1 MIKIIFTVLV
11 FFATMINSSFSE
23 IIRSLEVLGNERI
36 TKETIKVYADI
47 KLGSDYQADDINKI
61 VKTLYSTEFFENIEA
76 KFENNKLTLTVKEYP
91 IINQIVIKGEK
102 TEKFKKEIIKLIKSK
117 QRGSYIKNN
126 ILKDEIKIKN
136 IYKSLGFNFA
146 EVNSK
151 IKTYT
156 ENRVDL
162 IFEINRGE
170 KVKISKINF
179 IGDKKIRERRL
190 RDVIVSEEDKFW
202 KFITRNTVLNEENIR
217 LDKRL
222 LKNYYK
228 SIGYYDVQIISN
240 SVELEDNKN
249 SVVLNYNIDA
259 GKRYRISKISTN
271 IDPSIDKKA
280 FINLSTQ
287 YEKIIGDY
295 YSPFKIKRT
304 LEFLDRLIDENDLQF
319 IQHSVKESIDGSNIN
334 ITINIFENEKI
345 FVERINVNGNT
356 VTNENVI
363 RSEFLLDEGDP
374 FNNLKLKNTISE
386 LKARNIFGKVDYE
399 VTEGSEKDTKII
411 NITVEEKPTGE
422 ISAGAG
428 VGSDGQ
434 SLMFSLRENNF
445 LGRGVRLNTFASINQ
460 DSFKGAFEVL
470 NPNFNNSGNLVNFGV
485 SSTTND
491 RPDSGYENSLI
502 ALSAGTTF
510 EQFKDVYL
518 SAGFNLTS
526 DKLTVLDNA
535 SENLKKQKGT
545 FSDLAV
551 SYGLTFDNRDRSF
564 MPTSG
569 FYSSFKQS
577 LPLIGDAKTIK
588 NTYQLSSYYTLSDE
602 VIGAIKFYAQNIN
615 GVSEDVRLSK
625 RLTLPSNRLR
635 GFETNKVGPQDG
647 SDYIG
652 GNYAAALNFE
662 ASLPKLLPEST
673 NTDINLFLDLA
684 NVWGVDYD
692 SSLGRSNVLR
702 SSVGVSG
709 NWLSPIGPLSLTFA
723 KDLRKAETDKTNS
736 FNFQLGT
743 SF

>member
-386 LKARNIFGKVDYE
+386 LKARNIFGKVDYK
-399 VTEGSEKDTKII
+399 VTDGSEKDTKII
-411 NITVEEKPTGE
+411 DIIVEEKPTGE

-445 LGRGVRLNTFASINQ
+445 LGRGVRLNTFASVNQ

-470 NPNFNNSGNLVNFGV
+470 NPNFNNSGNLVNFGI

-491 RPDSGYENSLI
+491 KPDSGYENSLI

-723 KDLRKAETDKTNS
+723 KDLKKAETDKTNS

>member
-1 MIKIIFTVLV
+1 MIKVIFTVLL
-11 FFATMINSSFSE
+11 FFATMVNSSFSE
-23 IIRSLEVLGNERI
+23 IIRSFEVFGNERI

-47 KLGSDYQADDINKI
+47 KLGSDYEADDINKI

-91 IINQIVIKGEK
+91 IINQIVIQGEK

-162 IFEINRGE
+162 IFEIDRGE

-222 LKNYYK
+222 LKNYFK
-228 SIGYYDVQIISN
+228 SLGYYDVQIISN
-240 SVELEDNKN
+240 SVELENDKN
-249 SVVLNYNIDA
+249 LVVLNYNIDA

-295 YSPFKIKRT
+295 YSPFKIKKT

-345 FVERINVNGNT
+345 FVERINVTGNT

-386 LKARNIFGKVDYE
+386 LKARNIFGKVDYK
-399 VTEGSEKDTKII
+399 VVDGSEKDTKII

-428 VGSDGQ
+428 IGSDGQ

-445 LGRGVRLNTFASINQ
+445 LGRGVRLNTFASVNQ

-470 NPNFNNSGNLVNFGV
+470 NPNFNNSGNSVNFGV

-491 RPDSGYENSLI
+491 KPDSGYENSLI
-502 ALSAGTTF
+502 DLSAGTTF
-510 EQFKDVYL
+510 EQFKDVFL
-518 SAGFNLTS
+518 SAGFNLSS

-545 FSDLAV
+545 FTDLSV
-551 SYGLTFDNRDRSF
+551 SYGLTFDNRDRRF

-569 FYSSFKQS
+569 TYSSFKQS
-577 LPLIGDAKTIK
+577 LPVIGDAKTIK
-588 NTYQLSSYYTLSDE
+588 NTYQLSSYYTLSEE
-602 VIGAIKFYAQNIN
+602 VIGAIKFYAQSIN
-615 GVSEDVRLSK
+615 GLSEDVRLSK
-625 RLTLPSNRLR
+625 RLTIPSNRLR

-662 ASLPKLLPEST
+662 ANLPKLLPEST
-673 NTDINLFLDLA
+673 NTDVNIFLDLA

-723 KDLRKAETDKTNS
+723 KDLKKAETDKTNS

>member
-386 LKARNIFGKVDYE
+386 LKARNIFGKVDYK
-399 VTEGSEKDTKII
+399 VTDGSEKDTKII
-411 NITVEEKPTGE
+411 DIIVEEKPTGE

-445 LGRGVRLNTFASINQ
+445 LGRGVRLNTFASVNQ

-470 NPNFNNSGNLVNFGV
+470 NPNFNNSGNLVNFGI

-491 RPDSGYENSLI
+491 KPDSGYENSLI

-569 FYSSFKQS
+569 TYSSFKQS

-673 NTDINLFLDLA
+673 NTDINIFLDLA
-684 NVWGVDYD
+684 NLWGVDYD

-723 KDLRKAETDKTNS
+723 KDLRKAETDETNS

>member
-386 LKARNIFGKVDYE
+386 LKARNIFGKVDYK
-399 VTEGSEKDTKII
+399 VTDGSEKDTKII
-411 NITVEEKPTGE
+411 DIIVEEKPTGE

-445 LGRGVRLNTFASINQ
+445 LGRGVRLNTFASVNQ

-470 NPNFNNSGNLVNFGV
+470 NPNFNNSGNLVNFGI

-491 RPDSGYENSLI
+491 KPDSGYENSLI

-569 FYSSFKQS
+569 TYSSFKQS

-673 NTDINLFLDLA
+673 NTDINIFLDLA
-684 NVWGVDYD
+684 NLWGVDYD

-723 KDLRKAETDKTNS
+723 KDLKKAETDKTNS

>member
-1 MIKIIFTVLV
+1 MIKLIFTVLV
-11 FFATMINSSFSE
+11 FFTIMVNSAFSE
-23 IIRSLEVLGNERI
+23 IIKSFEVIGNERI
-36 TKETIKVYADI
+36 TKETIKVYSDI
-47 KLGSDYQADDINKI
+47 KIGSDYQADDINEI
-61 VKTLYSTEFFENIEA
+61 VKTLYSTEFFENINA
-76 KFENNKLTLTVKEYP
+76 KFENNKLTLIVKEYP
-91 IINQIVIKGEK
+91 IINQIVIQGEK

-126 ILKDEIKIKN
+126 ILKDEIRIKN

-170 KVKISKINF
+170 KVRISKINF

-240 SVELEDNKN
+240 SVELEDDKN
-249 SVVLNYNIDA
+249 LVVLNYNIDA
-259 GKRYRISKISTN
+259 GNRYRISKISTN

-295 YSPFKIKRT
+295 YSPFKIKET

-345 FVERINVNGNT
+345 FVERINVSGNT
-356 VTNENVI
+356 ITNENVI

-386 LKARNIFGKVDYE
+386 LKARNIFGKVDFK
-399 VTEGSEKDTKII
+399 VSDGSEKDTKII
-411 NITVEEKPTGE
+411 DIIVEEKPTGE

-428 VGSDGQ
+428 LGSDGS
-434 SLMFSLRENNF
+434 SLMFSLKENNF
-445 LGRGVRLNTFASINQ
+445 LGRGVRLNTFASIDQ

-470 NPNFNNSGNLVNFGV
+470 NPNYNNSGNLVKFGI

-491 RPDSGYENSLI
+491 KPDSGYENSLI
-502 ALSAGTTF
+502 GLSAGTTF
-510 EQFKDVYL
+510 EQFRDIYL
-518 SAGFNLTS
+518 SAGFNLSS

-545 FSDLAV
+545 FTDLAV
-551 SYGLTFDNRDRSF
+551 SYGLTFDKRDRSF

-569 FYSSFKQS
+569 TFSSFQQS
-577 LPLIGDAKTIK
+577 LPIIGDAKTIK
-588 NTYQLSSYYTLSDE
+588 NTYQLSSYYTLSEE

-625 RLTLPSNRLR
+625 RLNLPSNRLR

-652 GNYAAALNFE
+652 GNYAAAINFE

-673 NTDINLFLDLA
+673 NTDINVFLDLA
-684 NVWGVDYD
+684 NLWGVDYD
-692 SSLGRSNVLR
+692 SSLGKSNVLR
-702 SSVGVSG
+702 SSIGVSG

-723 KDLRKAETDKTNS
+723 KDLKKAETDKTNS
-736 FNFQLGT
+736 FKFQLGT

>member
-386 LKARNIFGKVDYE
+386 LKARNIFGKVDYK
-399 VTEGSEKDTKII
+399 VTDGSEKDTKII
-411 NITVEEKPTGE
+411 DIIVEEKPTGE

-445 LGRGVRLNTFASINQ
+445 LGRGVRLNTFASVNQ

-470 NPNFNNSGNLVNFGV
+470 NPNFNNSGNLVNFGI

-491 RPDSGYENSLI
+491 KPDSGYENSLI

-615 GVSEDVRLSK
+615 GISEDVRLSK

-723 KDLRKAETDKTNS
+723 KDLKKAETDKTNS

>member
-91 IINQIVIKGEK
+91 IINQIVIQGEK

-386 LKARNIFGKVDYE
+386 LKARNIFGKVDYK
-399 VTEGSEKDTKII
+399 VTDGSEKDTKII
-411 NITVEEKPTGE
+411 DIIVEEKPTGE

-445 LGRGVRLNTFASINQ
+445 LGRGVRLNTFASVNQ

-470 NPNFNNSGNLVNFGV
+470 NPNFNNSGNLVNFGI

-491 RPDSGYENSLI
+491 KPDSGYENSLI

>member
-386 LKARNIFGKVDYE
+386 LKARNIFGKVDYK
-399 VTEGSEKDTKII
+399 VTDGSEKDTKII
-411 NITVEEKPTGE
+411 DIIVEEKPTGE

-445 LGRGVRLNTFASINQ
+445 LGRGVRLNTFASVNQ

-502 ALSAGTTF
+502 DLSAGTTF

-518 SAGFNLTS
+518 SAGFNLSS

-569 FYSSFKQS
+569 TYSSFKQS

-588 NTYQLSSYYTLSDE
+588 NTYSLSSYYTLSED

-723 KDLRKAETDKTNS
+723 KDLKKAETDKTNS

>member
-11 FFATMINSSFSE
+11 FFASMINSSFSE
-23 IIRSLEVLGNERI
+23 IIRSLEVFGNERI

-76 KFENNKLTLTVKEYP
+76 KFENNKLTLIVKEYP
-91 IINQIVIKGEK
+91 IINQIVIQGEK

-386 LKARNIFGKVDYE
+386 LKARNIFGKVDYK
-399 VTEGSEKDTKII
+399 VTDGSEKDTKII
-411 NITVEEKPTGE
+411 DIIVEEKPTGE

-445 LGRGVRLNTFASINQ
+445 LGRGVRLNTFASVNQ

-470 NPNFNNSGNLVNFGV
+470 NPNFNNSGNLVNFGI

-491 RPDSGYENSLI
+491 KPDSGYENSLI

-569 FYSSFKQS
+569 TYSSFKQS

-723 KDLRKAETDKTNS
+723 KDLKKSETDKTNS

>member
-1 MIKIIFTVLV
+1 MIKLIFTVLV
-11 FFATMINSSFSE
+11 FFTIMISSAFSE
-23 IIRSLEVLGNERI
+23 IIKSFEVIGNKRI
-36 TKETIKVYADI
+36 TKETIKVYSDI
-47 KLGSDYQADDINKI
+47 KLGSDYQAADINEI
-61 VKTLYSTEFFENIEA
+61 VKTLYSTEFFENINA
-76 KFENNKLTLTVKEYP
+76 KFENNKLTLIVKEYP
-91 IINQIVIKGEK
+91 IINQIVIQGEK

-162 IFEINRGE
+162 IFEIKRGE

-240 SVELEDNKN
+240 SVELEDDKN
-249 SVVLNYNIDA
+249 LVVLNYNIDA

-295 YSPFKIKRT
+295 YSPFKIKET

-345 FVERINVNGNT
+345 FVERINVSGNT

-386 LKARNIFGKVDYE
+386 LKARNIFGKVDFK
-399 VTEGSEKDTKII
+399 VSDGSEKDTKII
-411 NITVEEKPTGE
+411 DIIVEEKPTGE

-428 VGSDGQ
+428 LGSDGS
-434 SLMFSLRENNF
+434 SLMFSLKENNF
-445 LGRGVRLNTFASINQ
+445 LGRGVRLNTFASIDQ

-470 NPNFNNSGNLVNFGV
+470 NPNYNNSGNLIKFGI

-491 RPDSGYENSLI
+491 KPDSGYENSLI
-502 ALSAGTTF
+502 GLSAGTTF
-510 EQFKDVYL
+510 EQFRDIYL
-518 SAGFNLTS
+518 SAGFNLSS

-545 FSDLAV
+545 FTDLAV
-551 SYGLTFDNRDRSF
+551 SYGLTFDKRDRSF

-569 FYSSFKQS
+569 TFSSFQQS
-577 LPLIGDAKTIK
+577 LPIIGDAKTIK
-588 NTYQLSSYYTLSDE
+588 NTYQLSSYYTLSEE

-625 RLTLPSNRLR
+625 RLNLPSNRLR

-652 GNYAAALNFE
+652 GNYAAAINFE

-673 NTDINLFLDLA
+673 NTDINVFLDLA
-684 NVWGVDYD
+684 NLWGVDYD
-692 SSLGRSNVLR
+692 SSLGKSNVLR
-702 SSVGVSG
+702 SSIGVSG

-723 KDLRKAETDKTNS
+723 KDLKKAETDKTNS
-736 FNFQLGT
+736 FKFQLGT

>member
-1 MIKIIFTVLV
+1 MIKLIFTVLV
-11 FFATMINSSFSE
+11 FFTIMVNSAFSE
-23 IIRSLEVLGNERI
+23 IIKSFEVIGNERI
-36 TKETIKVYADI
+36 TKETIKVYSDI
-47 KLGSDYQADDINKI
+47 KIGSDYQADDINEI
-61 VKTLYSTEFFENIEA
+61 VKTLYSTEFFENINA
-76 KFENNKLTLTVKEYP
+76 KFENNKLTLIVKEYP
-91 IINQIVIKGEK
+91 IINQIVIQGEK

-126 ILKDEIKIKN
+126 ILKDEIRIKN

-170 KVKISKINF
+170 KVRISKINF

-240 SVELEDNKN
+240 SVELEDDKN
-249 SVVLNYNIDA
+249 LVVLNYNIDA
-259 GKRYRISKISTN
+259 GNRYRISKISTN

-295 YSPFKIKRT
+295 YSPFKIKKT

-345 FVERINVNGNT
+345 FVERINVSGNT
-356 VTNENVI
+356 ITNENVI

-386 LKARNIFGKVDYE
+386 LKARNIFGKVDFK
-399 VTEGSEKDTKII
+399 VSDGSEKDTKII
-411 NITVEEKPTGE
+411 DIIVEEKPTGE

-428 VGSDGQ
+428 LGSDGS
-434 SLMFSLRENNF
+434 SLMFSLKENNF
-445 LGRGVRLNTFASINQ
+445 LGRGVRLNTFASIDQ

-470 NPNFNNSGNLVNFGV
+470 NPNYNNSGNLVKFGI

-491 RPDSGYENSLI
+491 KPDSGYENSLI
-502 ALSAGTTF
+502 GLSAGTTF
-510 EQFKDVYL
+510 EQFRDIYL
-518 SAGFNLTS
+518 SAGFNLSS

-545 FSDLAV
+545 FTDLAV
-551 SYGLTFDNRDRSF
+551 SYGLTFDKRDRSF

-569 FYSSFKQS
+569 TFSSFQQS
-577 LPLIGDAKTIK
+577 LPIIGDAKTIK
-588 NTYQLSSYYTLSDE
+588 NTYQLSSYYTLSEE

-625 RLTLPSNRLR
+625 RLNLPSNRLR

-652 GNYAAALNFE
+652 GNYAAAINFE

-673 NTDINLFLDLA
+673 NTDINVFLDLA
-684 NVWGVDYD
+684 NLWGVDYD
-692 SSLGRSNVLR
+692 SSLGKSNVLR
-702 SSVGVSG
+702 SSIGVSG

-723 KDLRKAETDKTNS
+723 KDLKKAETDKTNS
-736 FNFQLGT
+736 FKFQLGT

>member
-1 MIKIIFTVLV
+1 M
-11 FFATMINSSFSE
+11 
-23 IIRSLEVLGNERI
+23 
-36 TKETIKVYADI
+36 
-47 KLGSDYQADDINKI
+47 
-61 VKTLYSTEFFENIEA
+61 
-76 KFENNKLTLTVKEYP
+76 
-91 IINQIVIKGEK
+91 
-102 TEKFKKEIIKLIKSK
+102 
-117 QRGSYIKNN
+117 
-126 ILKDEIKIKN
+126 
-136 IYKSLGFNFA
+136 
-146 EVNSK
+146 
-151 IKTYT
+151 
-156 ENRVDL
+156 
-162 IFEINRGE
+162 
-170 KVKISKINF
+170 
-179 IGDKKIRERRL
+179 
-190 RDVIVSEEDKFW
+190 
-202 KFITRNTVLNEENIR
+202 NEENIR

-386 LKARNIFGKVDYE
+386 LKARNIFGKVDYK
-399 VTEGSEKDTKII
+399 VTDGSEKDTKII
-411 NITVEEKPTGE
+411 DIIVEEKPTGE

-434 SLMFSLRENNF
+434 SLMFSLRDNNF
-445 LGRGVRLNTFASINQ
+445 LGRGVRLNTFASVNQ

-470 NPNFNNSGNLVNFGV
+470 NPNFNNSGNLVNFGI

-491 RPDSGYENSLI
+491 KPDSGYENSLI

-569 FYSSFKQS
+569 TYSSFKQS

-615 GVSEDVRLSK
+615 GISEDVRLSK

-673 NTDINLFLDLA
+673 NTDINIFLDLA
-684 NVWGVDYD
+684 NLWGVDYD

-723 KDLRKAETDKTNS
+723 KDLRKAETDETNS

>member
-91 IINQIVIKGEK
+91 IINQIVIQGEK

-386 LKARNIFGKVDYE
+386 LKARNIFGKVDYK
-399 VTEGSEKDTKII
+399 VTDGSEKDTKII
-411 NITVEEKPTGE
+411 DIIVEEKPTGE

-445 LGRGVRLNTFASINQ
+445 LGRGVRLNTFASVNQ

-470 NPNFNNSGNLVNFGV
+470 NPNFNNSGNLVNFGI

-491 RPDSGYENSLI
+491 KPDSGYENSLI

-518 SAGFNLTS
+518 SAGFNLSS

>member
-386 LKARNIFGKVDYE
+386 LKARNIFGKVDYK
-399 VTEGSEKDTKII
+399 VTDGSEKDTKII
-411 NITVEEKPTGE
+411 DIIVEEKPTGE

-445 LGRGVRLNTFASINQ
+445 LGRGVRLNTFASVNQ

-470 NPNFNNSGNLVNFGV
+470 NPNFNNSGNLVNFGI

-491 RPDSGYENSLI
+491 KPDSGYENSLI

-569 FYSSFKQS
+569 TYSSFKQS

-723 KDLRKAETDKTNS
+723 KDLKKAETDKTNS

>member
-386 LKARNIFGKVDYE
+386 LKARNIFGKVDYK
-399 VTEGSEKDTKII
+399 VTDGSEKDTKII
-411 NITVEEKPTGE
+411 DIIVEEKPTGE

-445 LGRGVRLNTFASINQ
+445 LGRGVRLNTFASVNQ

-470 NPNFNNSGNLVNFGV
+470 NPNFNNSGNLVNFGI

-491 RPDSGYENSLI
+491 KPDSGYENSLI

-723 KDLRKAETDKTNS
+723 KDIKKAETDKTNS

>member
-1 MIKIIFTVLV
+1 MIKLIFTVLV
-11 FFATMINSSFSE
+11 FFIIMIKSAFSE
-23 IIRSLEVLGNERI
+23 IIRSFEVLGNERI

-47 KLGSDYQADDINKI
+47 KLGSDYQADDINEI

-76 KFENNKLTLTVKEYP
+76 KFENNKLTLIVKEYP
-91 IINQIVIKGEK
+91 IINQIVIQGEK

-240 SVELEDNKN
+240 SVELEDDKN
-249 SVVLNYNIDA
+249 LVVLNYNIDA

-280 FINLSTQ
+280 FINLSKQ

-295 YSPFKIKRT
+295 YSPFKIKNT

-386 LKARNIFGKVDYE
+386 LKARNIFGKVDYK
-399 VTEGSEKDTKII
+399 VSDGSEKDTKVID
-411 NITVEEKPTGE
+411 ITVEEKPTGE

-428 VGSDGQ
+428 LGSDGQ
-434 SLMFSLRENNF
+434 SLMFSLKENNF
-445 LGRGVRLNTFASINQ
+445 LGRGVRLNTFASIDQ

-470 NPNFNNSGNLVNFGV
+470 NPNFNNSGNVVNFGI

-491 RPDSGYENSLI
+491 KPDSGYENSLI
-502 ALSAGTTF
+502 GLSAGTTF

-518 SAGFNLTS
+518 SAGFNLSS

-545 FSDLAV
+545 FTDLAV
-551 SYGLTFDNRDRSF
+551 SYGLSFDNRDRSF

-569 FYSSFKQS
+569 TYSSFKQS
-577 LPLIGDAKTIK
+577 LPVIGDAKTIK
-588 NTYQLSSYYTLSDE
+588 NTYQLSSYYTLSEE

-615 GVSEDVRLSK
+615 GISEDVRLSK

-647 SDYIG
+647 LDYIG
-652 GNYAAALNFE
+652 GNYAAAVNFE

-673 NTDINLFLDLA
+673 NTDINVFLDLA
-684 NVWGVDYD
+684 NLWGVDYD

-723 KDLRKAETDKTNS
+723 KDLKKAETDKTNS
-736 FNFQLGT
+736 FKFQLGT

>member
-1 MIKIIFTVLV
+1 MIKLIFTVLV
-11 FFATMINSSFSE
+11 FFTIMVNSAFSE
-23 IIRSLEVLGNERI
+23 IIKSFEVIGNERI
-36 TKETIKVYADI
+36 TKETIKVYSDI
-47 KLGSDYQADDINKI
+47 KIGSDYQADDINEI
-61 VKTLYSTEFFENIEA
+61 VKTLYSTEFFENINA
-76 KFENNKLTLTVKEYP
+76 KFENNKLTLIVKEYP
-91 IINQIVIKGEK
+91 IINQIVIQGEK

-126 ILKDEIKIKN
+126 ILKDEIRIKN

-170 KVKISKINF
+170 KVRISKINF

-240 SVELEDNKN
+240 SVELEDDKN
-249 SVVLNYNIDA
+249 LVVLNYNIDA
-259 GKRYRISKISTN
+259 GNRYRISKISTN

-295 YSPFKIKRT
+295 YSPFKIKET

-319 IQHSVKESIDGSNIN
+319 IQHSVKEFIDGSNIN

-345 FVERINVNGNT
+345 FVERINVSGNT
-356 VTNENVI
+356 ITNENVI

-386 LKARNIFGKVDYE
+386 LKARNIFGKVDFK
-399 VTEGSEKDTKII
+399 VSDGSEKDTKII
-411 NITVEEKPTGE
+411 DIIVEEKPTGE

-428 VGSDGQ
+428 LGSDGS
-434 SLMFSLRENNF
+434 SLMFSLKENNF
-445 LGRGVRLNTFASINQ
+445 LGRGVRLNTFASIDQ

-470 NPNFNNSGNLVNFGV
+470 NPNYNNSGNLVKFGI

-491 RPDSGYENSLI
+491 KPDSGYENSLI
-502 ALSAGTTF
+502 GLSAGTTF
-510 EQFKDVYL
+510 EQFRDIYL
-518 SAGFNLTS
+518 SAGFNLSS

-545 FSDLAV
+545 FTDLAV
-551 SYGLTFDNRDRSF
+551 SYGLTFDKRDRSF

-569 FYSSFKQS
+569 TFSSFQQS
-577 LPLIGDAKTIK
+577 LPIIGDAKTIK
-588 NTYQLSSYYTLSDE
+588 NTYQLSSYYTLSEE

-625 RLTLPSNRLR
+625 RLNLPSNRLR

-652 GNYAAALNFE
+652 GNYAAAINFE

-673 NTDINLFLDLA
+673 NTDINVFLDLA
-684 NVWGVDYD
+684 NLWGVDYD
-692 SSLGRSNVLR
+692 SSLGKSNVLR
-702 SSVGVSG
+702 SSIGVSG

-723 KDLRKAETDKTNS
+723 KDLKKAETDKTNS
-736 FNFQLGT
+736 FKFQLGT

>member
-1 MIKIIFTVLV
+1 MIKLISTVLV
-11 FFATMINSSFSE
+11 FFIIMTKSVLSE
-23 IIRSLEVLGNERI
+23 IIRSFEVFGNERI

-47 KLGSDYQADDINKI
+47 KLGSDYKAGDINEI

-91 IINQIVIKGEK
+91 IINQIVIQGEK

-202 KFITRNTVLNEENIR
+202 KFITRNTVLNEENVQ

-240 SVELEDNKN
+240 SVELEDDKN
-249 SVVLNYNIDA
+249 LVVLNYNIDA
-259 GKRYRISKISTN
+259 GRRYRISKISTN
-271 IDPSIDKKA
+271 IEQSIDKKA

-295 YSPFKIKRT
+295 YSPFKIKKT

-319 IQHSVKESIDGSNIN
+319 IQHSVKESIDGNNIN
-334 ITINIFENEKI
+334 ITINIFENEKV
-345 FVERINVNGNT
+345 FVERINVSGNT

-386 LKARNIFGKVDYE
+386 LKARNIFGKVNYE

-491 RPDSGYENSLI
+491 KPDSGYENSLI
-502 ALSAGTTF
+502 DLSAGTTF

-518 SAGFNLTS
+518 SAGFNLSS

-569 FYSSFKQS
+569 TYSSFKQS

-588 NTYQLSSYYTLSDE
+588 NTYSLSSYYTLSED

-723 KDLRKAETDKTNS
+723 KDLKKAETDKTNS

>member
-386 LKARNIFGKVDYE
+386 LKARNIFGKVDYK
-399 VTEGSEKDTKII
+399 VTDGSEKDTKII
-411 NITVEEKPTGE
+411 DIIVEEKPTGE

-445 LGRGVRLNTFASINQ
+445 LGRGVRLNTFASVNQ

-470 NPNFNNSGNLVNFGV
+470 NPNFNNSGNLVNFGI

-491 RPDSGYENSLI
+491 KPDSGYENSLI

-569 FYSSFKQS
+569 TYSSFKQS

-673 NTDINLFLDLA
+673 NTDINIFLDLA
-684 NVWGVDYD
+684 NLWGVDYD

>member
-11 FFATMINSSFSE
+11 FFASMINSSFSE
-23 IIRSLEVLGNERI
+23 IIRSLEVFGNERI

-76 KFENNKLTLTVKEYP
+76 KFENNKLTLIVKEYP
-91 IINQIVIKGEK
+91 IINQIVIQGEK

-136 IYKSLGFNFA
+136 IYKSLGFNFV

-386 LKARNIFGKVDYE
+386 LKARNIFGKVDYK
-399 VTEGSEKDTKII
+399 VTDGSEKDTKII
-411 NITVEEKPTGE
+411 DIIVEEKPTGE

-445 LGRGVRLNTFASINQ
+445 LGRGVRLNTFASVNQ

-470 NPNFNNSGNLVNFGV
+470 NPNFNNSGNLVNFGI

-491 RPDSGYENSLI
+491 KPDSGYENSLI

-635 GFETNKVGPQDG
+635 GFETNKVGQQDG

-723 KDLRKAETDKTNS
+723 KDLRKAETDETNS

>member
-1 MIKIIFTVLV
+1 MIKLIFTVLV
-11 FFATMINSSFSE
+11 FFTIMVNSAFSE
-23 IIRSLEVLGNERI
+23 IIKSFEVIGNERI
-36 TKETIKVYADI
+36 TKETIKVYSDI
-47 KLGSDYQADDINKI
+47 KIGSDYQADDINEI
-61 VKTLYSTEFFENIEA
+61 VKTLYSTEFFENINA
-76 KFENNKLTLTVKEYP
+76 KFENNKLTLIVKEYP
-91 IINQIVIKGEK
+91 IINQIVIQGEK

-126 ILKDEIKIKN
+126 ILKDEIRIKN

-170 KVKISKINF
+170 KVRISKINF

-240 SVELEDNKN
+240 SVELEDDKN
-249 SVVLNYNIDA
+249 LVVLNYNIDA
-259 GKRYRISKISTN
+259 GNRYRISKISTN

-295 YSPFKIKRT
+295 YSPFKIKET

-345 FVERINVNGNT
+345 FVERINVSGNT
-356 VTNENVI
+356 ITNENVI

-386 LKARNIFGKVDYE
+386 LKARNIFGKVDFK
-399 VTEGSEKDTKII
+399 VSDGSEKDTKII
-411 NITVEEKPTGE
+411 DIIVEEKPTGE

-428 VGSDGQ
+428 LGSDGS
-434 SLMFSLRENNF
+434 SLMFSLKENNF
-445 LGRGVRLNTFASINQ
+445 LGRGVRLNTFASIDQ

-470 NPNFNNSGNLVNFGV
+470 NPNYNNSGNLVKFGI

-491 RPDSGYENSLI
+491 KPDSGYENSLI
-502 ALSAGTTF
+502 GLSAGTTF
-510 EQFKDVYL
+510 EQFRDIYL
-518 SAGFNLTS
+518 SAGFNLSS

-545 FSDLAV
+545 FTDLAV
-551 SYGLTFDNRDRSF
+551 SYGLTFDKRDRRF

-569 FYSSFKQS
+569 TFSSFQQS
-577 LPLIGDAKTIK
+577 LPIIGDAKTIK
-588 NTYQLSSYYTLSDE
+588 NTYQLSSYYTLSEE

-625 RLTLPSNRLR
+625 RLNLPSNRLR

-652 GNYAAALNFE
+652 GNYAAAINFE

-673 NTDINLFLDLA
+673 NTDINVFLDLA
-684 NVWGVDYD
+684 NLWGVDYD
-692 SSLGRSNVLR
+692 SSLGKSNVLR
-702 SSVGVSG
+702 SSIGVSG

-723 KDLRKAETDKTNS
+723 KDLKKAETDKTNS
-736 FNFQLGT
+736 FKFQLGT

>member
-1 MIKIIFTVLV
+1 MIKIIFTVLL
-11 FFATMINSSFSE
+11 FFATMINNSFSE
-23 IIRSLEVLGNERI
+23 IIKSFEVFGNERI

-91 IINQIVIKGEK
+91 IINQIVIQGEK
-102 TEKFKKEIIKLIKSK
+102 TQKFKKEIIKLIKSK

-162 IFEINRGE
+162 IFEIDRGE

-240 SVELEDNKN
+240 SVELENDKN
-249 SVVLNYNIDA
+249 LVVLNYNIDA

-295 YSPFKIKRT
+295 YSPFKIKKT

-319 IQHSVKESIDGSNIN
+319 IQHSVKETINGSNIN

-345 FVERINVNGNT
+345 FVERINVDGNT

-374 FNNLKLKNTISE
+374 FNSLKLKNTISE
-386 LKARNIFGKVDYE
+386 LKAKNIFGKVDYK
-399 VTEGSEKDTKII
+399 VTDGSEKDTKII

-428 VGSDGQ
+428 IGSDGQ

-445 LGRGVRLNTFASINQ
+445 LGRGVRLNTFASVNQ

-470 NPNFNNSGNLVNFGV
+470 NPNFNNSGNSVNFGV

-491 RPDSGYENSLI
+491 KPDSGYENSLI
-502 ALSAGTTF
+502 DLSAGTTF
-510 EQFKDVYL
+510 EQFKDVFL
-518 SAGFNLTS
+518 SAGFNLSS

-545 FSDLAV
+545 FTDLAV
-551 SYGLTFDNRDRSF
+551 SYGLTFDNRDRRF

-569 FYSSFKQS
+569 TYSSFKQS

-588 NTYQLSSYYTLSDE
+588 NTYQLSSYYTLSEE

-625 RLTLPSNRLR
+625 RLTIPSNRLR

-652 GNYAAALNFE
+652 GNYATALNFE

-673 NTDINLFLDLA
+673 NTDINIFLDLA

-702 SSVGVSG
+702 SSVGISG

-723 KDLRKAETDKTNS
+723 KDLKKAKTDKTNS

>member
-386 LKARNIFGKVDYE
+386 LKARNIFGKVDYK
-399 VTEGSEKDTKII
+399 VTDGSEKDTKII
-411 NITVEEKPTGE
+411 DIIVEEKPTGE

-445 LGRGVRLNTFASINQ
+445 LGRGVRLNTFASVNQ

-470 NPNFNNSGNLVNFGV
+470 NPNFNNSGNLVNFGI

-491 RPDSGYENSLI
+491 KPDSGYENSLI

-569 FYSSFKQS
+569 TYSSFKQS

>member
-386 LKARNIFGKVDYE
+386 LKARNIFGKVDYK
-399 VTEGSEKDTKII
+399 VTDGSEKDTKII
-411 NITVEEKPTGE
+411 DIIVEEKPTGE

-434 SLMFSLRENNF
+434 SLMFSLKENNF
-445 LGRGVRLNTFASINQ
+445 LGRGVRLNTFASVNQ

-470 NPNFNNSGNLVNFGV
+470 NPNFNNSGNLVNFGI

-491 RPDSGYENSLI
+491 KPDSGYENSLI